1 MNRVIVVGS
10 VNQDVTVKVER
21 HPLPGETLT
30 GNGLSY
36 RLGGKGANQAAAA
49 AHAGVETV
57 FVGAVGADSTG
68 DSLRDE
74 LAMHDVNMEH
84 LATIDTAS
92 GSAFITVAANGENT
106 IVLDPGA
113 NGQVAS
119 GALDAIT
126 DLDSSDVVVL
136 QGELPLEVNIRS
148 IKIAAKVN
156 ARVVWNPAPAISLSD
171 IDLTAVTVLVV
182 NETEAGIALDV
193 KVPEGIEA
201 ALEAAEHL
209 RALGPTAVLITL
221 GEKGGVWADGTSN
234 GHFPATKPSRV
245 VDTTGAGDATVGVLS
260 AALAK
265 GYSFPDAVAEGLK
278 AGSAAVENEG
288 AAASYSVITP
298 LA

>member
-1 MNRVIVVGS
+1 MSRVIVVGS

-49 AHAGVETV
+49 AHAGVETA
-57 FVGAVGADSTG
+57 FVGAIGADNTG
-68 DSLRDE
+68 DALRDE
-74 LAMHDVNMEH
+74 LAMHGVNVEH
-84 LATIDTAS
+84 LATVDTTS
-92 GSAFITVAANGENT
+92 GSAFITVAANGENA

-193 KVPEGIEA
+193 KGPEGIEA
-201 ALEAAEHL
+201 ALEAAERL